1 MKKTLIA
8 ATGASLV
15 LLLGACS
22 KDPDKTDF
30 KKQTADFING
40 KEVEEKSGVDFD
52 DASCEEPASTAVG
65 TTYTCTATAVDDGST
80 WTFEVEITS
89 KNGFTVQSANPSDG
103 TAGTPTTTTAAGG
116 EAATTTVG

>member
-8 ATGASLV
+8 AGGSLL

-40 KEVEEKSGVDFD
+40 KEVAEKAGVDFNGAECD
-52 DASCEEPASTAVG
+52 EPASTAVG
-65 TTYTCTATAVDDGST
+65 TTYQCTATGRGRVELGVRRRDHLEERLHGAERQPGGCVDG
-80 WTFEVEITS
+80 VPPPCRRP
-89 KNGFTVQSANPSDG
+89 APPPPP
-103 TAGTPTTTTAAGG
+103 A
-116 EAATTTVG
+116 

>member
-40 KEVEEKSGVDFD
+40 KEVEEKSGVDFE
-52 DASCEEPASTAVG
+52 DASCEEPGSTAIG
-65 TTYTCTATAVDDGST
+65 TTYTCTASAVDDGAE

-89 KNGFTVQSANPSDG
+89 KNGFTVQSANPADG
-103 TAGTPTTTTAAGG
+103 AGTTATTVAAN
-116 EAATTTVG
+116 EAATTTAG